1 VGEIFISHASA
12 DGVLAGQVA
21 EVLRRAGHDIF
32 LDNDRVDGI
41 APGATWQRTL
51 LRKLQTC
58 DAVVFLNSL
67 AGQASMWCHSELV
80 VAIDL
85 GKRIYPFDLCPDVPP
100 HPLLQSLQAIR
111 LDTVIEAS
119 IDRLVGSLDSD
130 GLAGAFKLR
139 WQDGRP
145 PYPGLAA
152 MDVAD
157 AGVFFGREDE
167 IRGLVARIDG
177 PLGQRDGD
185 LVVVIGPSGAG
196 KSSLV
201 RAGLAPRL
209 AAPGS
214 GWVVAAPF
222 EPGIKPLDRLVSRLV
237 ALVPGQLADQQCT
250 DRLLTG
256 GMAGLGEWLVDHA
269 GFPARRLLITVD
281 EAEQLVT
288 VTSPA
293 ERDEFLAVLSAGM
306 SPGSPVTVV
315 MTVRSDR
322 FDEIQ
327 RLPAIG
333 SKIRS
338 PFVIAAINRSR
349 LAAVIEG
356 PATRAELAFAPGLA
370 GRLAD
375 DAIRG
380 SRGEAADALPFL
392 AFTLREMYDL
402 LAGQDRSVFVEDD
415 YEQVGQ
421 IEGAITRRTQA
432 TETSLPP
439 ESGPFLD
446 RLLPR
451 FVALSED
458 RPPAGR
464 PVRRDA
470 LTTAEREI
478 VAQLEDQRLL
488 TGTGDTVRLAHE
500 RLITAWP
507 RLAAAVDECRDD
519 LLLQARLERQAR
531 DWKHGNGELPG
542 RDAARAAASW
552 LQRAEADTVRGL
564 VKEYVHAARR
574 ALRRRR
580 AGTASLLCLIVTLAV
595 AASAVAVVAV
605 IKSDDAINQ
614 SHVAQ
619 SGAMAADAV
628 SLFPANAPR
637 AMLLSLAAYERDHT
651 LQAGDALIQAAAQPL
666 DDLLADGHP
675 VACVAFSPNGRILA
689 VGDGSAHVG
698 LWDLAADRRTAS
710 LAEGGAVSDIAFSP
724 NGRILAAD
732 DGSGHIGLWNLAT
745 GRHTAT
751 LAEASPV
758 NSIAFSPN
766 GRILAAGDDGDDV
779 VLWDVA
785 TSRRIGTLFEGSA
798 ALSVAFSPSGR
809 TLAAGDFSGD
819 IGLWDVATQHETA
832 GLVAGS
838 AGDSVYSVAFS
849 PNGRTLAAGDVDG
862 DIGLWNARTD
872 RPTAT
877 LAEGSSVDSVAFSP
891 DSRTLAA
898 GDVDGDIGLWNVRA
912 DHRISTLAEGSGVS
926 SVAFSPDGQ
935 RMAAGDI
942 AGDIGLWN
950 VAPGQRTAALAEGS
964 GVSSVAFSPDSRFLA
979 AGENGG
985 DIGLW
990 DRATGGHIDTFAEG
1004 SPVVSVAF
1012 SRNGQT
1018 LAAGDN
1024 SGDVGLW
1031 DVSTGLRT
1039 DTLPEGSGVTSVAF
1053 SPNGRTLAVGDDSGD
1068 VGLWDITTGLRTR
1081 TLRERSGVTS
1091 VAFSPDGRTLA
1102 VGDDSGD
1109 VGLWDVSARHLT
1121 RTLAEGSGVT
1131 SVAFSPDGRTLAVA
1145 DNSGGADLWAVATGQ
1160 PNGTLFEGSPVVSV
1174 AFSPNGQAIVTG
1186 DDAGNVAIWNANT
1199 GQLFGS
1205 LAERNTGGSVDSA
1218 TFSPNGLAVAAGQ
1231 ANGGIALLRQNLSEP
1246 SQRFFTH
1253 LICGKVQEDI
1263 TPDQWAQYVPGEPY
1277 QKTCPSYP

>member
-1 VGEIFISHASA
+1 MGEIFISHASA
-12 DGVLAGQVA
+12 DGTVAGQVA
-21 EVLRRAGHDIF
+21 EGLRRAGHNIF
-32 LDNDRVDGI
+32 LDCDRVDGI

-85 GKRIYPFDLCPDVPP
+85 GKRIYPLDLYPDIPL
-100 HPLLQSLQAIR
+100 HPLLQSLQAIG

-130 GLAGAFKLR
+130 GLAGAFRLR
-139 WQDGRP
+139 WQQGRP

-157 AGVFFGREDE
+157 AGVFFGRDDE
-167 IRGLVARIDG
+167 IRGLVARTDG

-201 RAGLAPRL
+201 RAGLAARL

-237 ALVPGQLADQQCT
+237 ALVPGQLADQLCRN
-250 DRLLTG
+250 RLLTG
-256 GMAGLGEWLVDHA
+256 GMAELGEWLVDHA

-281 EAEQLVT
+281 EAEQLIT

-338 PFVIAAINRSR
+338 PFVIAAISRSR

-356 PATRAELAFAPGLA
+356 PAARANLAFAPGLV

-380 SRGEAADALPFL
+380 SSGETADSLPFL
-392 AFTLREMYDL
+392 AFALREMYDL
-402 LAGQDRSVFVEDD
+402 LAGQDRAVFAEDD

-432 TETSLPP
+432 AEASLPP
-439 ESGPFLD
+439 ESGLFLD
-446 RLLPR
+446 QFLPR

-464 PVRRDA
+464 PVRRDR

-478 VAQLEDQRLL
+478 VAQLEDHRLL

-507 RLAAAVDECRDD
+507 RLAAAVADCRDD

-552 LQRAEADTVRGL
+552 LQRAEADTVHDFVR
-564 VKEYVHAARR
+564 EYVHAARR

-580 AGTASLLCLIVTLAV
+580 AGTVSLLCLIFTLAV
-595 AASAVAVVAV
+595 AASAVAGLAV
-605 IKSDDAINQ
+605 IKGDDAISQ

-628 SLFPANAPR
+628 SLFPANAPL

-651 LQAGDALIQAAAQPL
+651 LQAGNALIQAAAQPL

-675 VACVAFSPNGRILA
+675 VASVAFSPDGRT
-689 VGDGSAHVG
+689 
-698 LWDLAADRRTAS
+698 LAA
-710 LAEGGAVSDIAFSP
+710 G
-724 NGRILAAD
+724 
-732 DGSGHIGLWNLAT
+732 DGSGHIGLWDT
-745 GRHTAT
+745 GRDRRIAT
-751 LAEASPV
+751 LAEGGTV
-758 NSIAFSPN
+758 N
-766 GRILAAGDDGDDV
+766 
-779 VLWDVA
+779 
-785 TSRRIGTLFEGSA
+785 
-798 ALSVAFSPSGR
+798 SVAFSPDGRTLASDDGSGRIDLWDLATRRRTATLSEGSPVTSVAFSPDGR
-809 TLAAGDFSGD
+809 TLAAGDVGDNLGLWNVATGRRTATLFERSAADSVAFSPDGRVLAVGDFSGD
-819 IGLWDVATQHETA
+819 IGLWNVATGQETA
-832 GLVAGS
+832 ALVAGR

-849 PNGRTLAAGDVDG
+849 PDGRTLAAGDVNG
-862 DIGLWNARTD
+862 DIGLWNVPAR
-872 RPTAT
+872 RRIAT
-877 LAEGSSVDSVAFSP
+877 LAEGTSVDSVAFSR
-891 DSRTLAA
+891 DGRTLAA
-898 GDVDGDIGLWNVRA
+898 GDVTGHVVLWDV
-912 DHRISTLAEGSGVS
+912 
-926 SVAFSPDGQ
+926 
-935 RMAAGDI
+935 I
-942 AGDIGLWN
+942 AGLRI
-950 VAPGQRTAALAEGS
+950 AALAEGS
-964 GVSSVAFSPDSRFLA
+964 GVSSVAFSPDGRTLA
-979 AGENGG
+979 AGDIGG

-990 DRATGGHIDTFAEG
+990 NVTPGRRTAALAESSG
-1004 SPVVSVAF
+1004 VSSVAF
-1012 SRNGQT
+1012 SPDSRILASGDNGGDIDLWDVATGRHTATFADGSPVESVAVSRDGQI

-1031 DVSTGLRT
+1031 NVSTGRRSG
-1039 DTLPEGSGVTSVAF
+1039 TLLEGSGVTSVAF
-1053 SPNGRTLAVGDDSGD
+1053 SPGGRTLAVGDTSGD
-1068 VGLWDITTGLRTR
+1068 VGLWNVSTGRR
-1081 TLRERSGVTS
+1081 SGTLR
-1091 VAFSPDGRTLA
+1091 
-1102 VGDDSGD
+1102 
-1109 VGLWDVSARHLT
+1109 
-1121 RTLAEGSGVT
+1121 EGSGVT
-1131 SVAFSPDGRTLAVA
+1131 SVAFSPGGRTLAVGDTSGDVGLWNVSTGRRSGTLPGDSGVTSVA
-1145 DNSGGADLWAVATGQ
+1145 FSPGGRTLAVGDTSGGAGLWDVATGQ
-1160 PNGTLFEGSPVVSV
+1160 RRATLSEGSPVTSI

-1186 DDAGNVAIWNANT
+1186 DSAGNVGIWNADSR
-1199 GQLFGS
+1199 QLFGS
-1205 LAERNTGGSVDSA
+1205 LAEGNTGGAIGSV
-1218 TFSPNGLAVAAGQ
+1218 TFSPDGRAVAAGQ
-1231 ANGGIALLRQNLSEP
+1231 TNGGIVLLRQNLSDP

-1253 LICGKVQEDI
+1253 LICGKI
-1263 TPDQWAQYVPGEPY
+1263 RKNMTRNQWTQYVPGQPY
-1277 QKTCPSYP
+1277 QKTCPSYR